1 MKLLL
6 KFNLVLIVVFAIG
19 IAATAAISR
28 DLVQRSAREEVY
40 NNAKLLIDSALA
52 VRNYTSRN
60 IAPLLETQIKYDFRP
75 EMVSAFSAIE
85 VLKTLR
91 ETNPEYQQFLYRE
104 ATLNPTNPANRAVEW
119 ENDIVIGF
127 RNGVLKPPLF
137 GERDTPNG
145 RMFFVAKPL
154 KVGGPCLLCHDTA
167 ERAPSTMIAKYGSAN
182 GFGWKINEIVAAQIV
197 QIPETFVLAR
207 AEATFRVFMA
217 SVAGVL
223 LAIAF
228 LAGLWIAGREARRE
242 GLDATRITDLGV
254 YVLIAGLLGAKLM
267 LVLVDF
273 EYFRSQPRELL
284 SLVRAGASDPLDP
297 MGPTRTMREPIRR
310 RPGFSMPVALRKP
323 KLVFHTIHLISLNKQ
338 VLRVGGIMVP
348 LA

>member
-182 GFGWKINEIVAAQIV
+182 GFGWKVNEIVAAQIV

-223 LAIAF
+223 LAIAVTLNLLLWWMF
-228 LAGLWIAGREARRE
+228 IRPVTKISALA
-242 GLDATRITDLGV
+242 DRIS
-254 YVLIAGLLGAKLM
+254 LGAVDAPDFVARSTDEIGVLAMSLSRMRRSLEQAMKM
-267 LVLVDF
+267 L
-273 EYFRSQPRELL
+273 E
-284 SLVRAGASDPLDP
+284 A
-297 MGPTRTMREPIRR
+297 
-310 RPGFSMPVALRKP
+310 
-323 KLVFHTIHLISLNKQ
+323 
-338 VLRVGGIMVP
+338 
-348 LA
+348 